1 MKSLFR
7 LVVIVTVALMAL
19 TPAVATH
26 AQGTQMCFGLSD
38 SDCKMFYGAFDQAQ
52 LAKFTS
58 FVMDYN
64 LDAKF
69 TGTPQGD
76 ASVSVQG
83 NGPFGID
90 PKFASSATS
99 ANPMAAMSAIMAG
112 NTIKAS
118 ASGGGQNMA
127 GNFEWRI
134 VGGTLYFMGD
144 MATQGK
150 WMSISLA
157 DAMTSAMSSFS
168 SMSSGSSS
176 SSGPASMLSGANTA
190 FSDPSVTAAFEAI
203 PTIPGF
209 IKADSKAG
217 TQVDGQ
223 DTTQITF
230 TFDLVTLVNAKETR
244 PILKAALKSQ
254 GGGTADVPDTQV
266 DQVAAML
273 ASALKGSNFQVNWL
287 IGKSDSLIHG
297 FGINIAFHLDAS
309 IAAMMT
315 SDSNAKAID
324 GNITFNITLS
334 KVGQPVSVTAPTGAT
349 PINLGAMMGS
359 GGAAA
364 PAPTEAK

>member
-7 LVVIVTVALMAL
+7 LGIVVIIAVLAL
-19 TPAVATH
+19 TPALGVK
-26 AQGTQMCFGLSD
+26 AQSSNCTSSMAYGLAD
-38 SDCKMFYGAFDQAQ
+38 ADLKLFCGAFDQAN
-52 LAKFTS
+52 LVKFTS
-58 FVMDYN
+58 FIMDYN
-64 LDAKF
+64 LAVKA

-76 ASVSVQG
+76 VAINVQG
-83 NGPFGID
+83 NGPFAVDTAAMSAGG
-90 PKFASSATS
+90 SS
-99 ANPMAAMSAIMAG
+99 NPMAAMTAIQAS
-112 NTIKAS
+112 NVIKAS

-150 WMSISLA
+150 WMSLSLS
-157 DAMTSAMSSFS
+157 DAMTSAMSQFS

-176 SSGPASMLSGANTA
+176 SGGAGSMFSGASTA
-190 FSDPSVTAAFEAI
+190 FSDPSVTQAFAAI

-217 TQVDGQ
+217 AQVDGQ

-273 ASALKGSNFQVNWL
+273 ANALKGSNFQVNWL
-287 IGKSDSLIHG
+287 IGKDGLIHG

-315 SDSNAKAID
+315 
-324 GNITFNITLS
+324 
-334 KVGQPVSVTAPTGAT
+334 
-349 PINLGAMMGS
+349 
-359 GGAAA
+359 
-364 PAPTEAK
+364 